1 KEKAENP
8 YKKNSP
14 EPEEQKATI
23 IEQNVSMI
31 EAEPSSDTA
40 TIQPKVD
47 EEVIKTGNSTGFY
60 IAPTMTTNKKNIPLG
75 SPNVNT
81 KNNEQVTNSMSCDQ
95 QISSSEKTTDNMQ
108 TEDERGF
115 IEVSYKKKVKNK
127 KVLNDRR
134 ENRGPYK
141 KSKTSQ

>member
-1 KEKAENP
+1 M
-8 YKKNSP
+8 
-14 EPEEQKATI
+14 
-23 IEQNVSMI
+23 V

-40 TIQPKVD
+40 TIQPKVN
-47 EEVIKTGNSTGFY
+47 EEVVKTGNSTGPY
-60 IAPTMTTNKKNIPLG
+60 TVPTITTNKENIPLG
-75 SPNVNT
+75 SPNVNM
-81 KNNEQVTNSMSCDQ
+81 KSNEQVTNSMSYDQ

-108 TEDERGF
+108 TENERGF
-115 IEVSYKKKVKNK
+115 TEVLYTKKAKNK